1 MIDTISRLWDW
12 IQASGF
18 WEHLTI
24 VLMALITMIT
34 RSFFLIPDRE
44 IPWPAWA
51 SRGLQFAPIAAVS
64 AVIVPEIIMTNGE
77 LITSLKDARIYAAL
91 AGFGYFVIRR
101 GKGQVV
107 MGTMLSGMAVFLPL
121 RLGFGW

>member
-1 MIDTISRLWDW
+1 MIGLAWDW
-12 IQASGF
+12 VLSSGL
-18 WEHLTI
+18 WNHLSI

-34 RSFFLIPDRE
+34 RSFFFIPERE

-77 LITSLKDARIYAAL
+77 LITTFKDARLYGAFAGL
-91 AGFGYFVIRR
+91 AYFVIRR

-107 MGTMLSGMAVFLPL
+107 MGTMLAGMLVFLPL
-121 RLGFGW
+121 RLGLGW